1 MEVSD
6 VLNDCLNLL
15 VFLVSLGNL
24 AADIQYGHGRLMTV
38 TTITMFPREQHVISL
53 RITGIAPVSFY

>member
-1 MEVSD
+1 
-6 VLNDCLNLL
+6 VLKDSLNLL
-15 VFLVSLGNL
+15 EFLSSGHL
-24 AADIQYGHGRLMTV
+24 AADIQYGHGQLMTV